1 LPLTLILFQPL
12 GKPAPRAAA
21 LGTLLVL
28 ISTAGGLLGDS
39 VAVAQ
44 EAQRDILLKDQF
56 GKVDGPGQHRGHVV
70 LLIYGKVAGMRRMKA
85 WEERIRQKV
94 PGTLI
99 VLRGLDARSAR
110 GEKTEAEVNERLQL
124 NVPADISILVD
135 WNGDFVRAYRLPDAD
150 VSTTILDATGKAC
163 QTVAGSVTS
172 EALDQVRRVLVQVR
186 ETGAC
191 P

>member
-1 LPLTLILFQPL
+1 
-12 GKPAPRAAA
+12 
-21 LGTLLVL
+21 
-28 ISTAGGLLGDS
+28 
-39 VAVAQ
+39 
-44 EAQRDILLKDQF
+44 
-56 GKVDGPGQHRGHVV
+56 
-70 LLIYGKVAGMRRMKA
+70 
-85 WEERIRQKV
+85 
-94 PGTLI
+94 
-99 VLRGLDARSAR
+99 
-110 GEKTEAEVNERLQL
+110 KTEAEVNERLRL